1 MFLSAFALAQGC
13 KSVKTGYVSHDEDA
27 HLSYIS
33 TQQPHIPQIFTRM
46 RQACIRSLS
55 CEVSNFCLRFYC
67 QCIALSSCCCCCLGG
82 GGGLNLIICIKAD
95 SVVHQLYVFV
105 AVHFFSFKYSH
116 GVNHYTQTFVLD
128 ALS

>member
-1 MFLSAFALAQGC
+1 MAYCWTGMFQNMFLSAFALAQGC

-55 CEVSNFCLRFYC
+55 CEVSHFCCRFYC
-67 QCIALSSCCCCCLGG
+67 QCIASSSCCCCFLLLLLLFL
-82 GGGLNLIICIKAD
+82 GGLNLIICIKAD
-95 SVVHQLYVFV
+95 SVVHQLYVFFG
-105 AVHFFSFKYSH
+105 VHFF
-116 GVNHYTQTFVLD
+116 
-128 ALS
+128 